1 MDLVW
6 QALPWEPTYNREI
19 KDANN
24 AVVQYTQANIGVMCS
39 AVNAHARLVKALDDV
54 QLWLR
59 EPASSRSPEGVLLAA
74 VESAIGRIGAEQL
87 AANVEVAMAPSP
99 ELDRAISVEL
109 RIAEAQYTSSI
120 DLAMS
125 LIPAGGKWAVD
136 MKQPNYVE
144 SPAHASQSVTVY
156 VITVTTA
163 LKTASGTHPHMPMAI
178 CIAALRARG

>member
-1 MDLVW
+1 MTIQC
-6 QALPWEPTYNREI
+6 QALPWEPMYNREI

-24 AVVQYTQANIGVMCS
+24 AVVQYTPGNIGVICS
-39 AVNAHARLVKALDDV
+39 AVNAHDRLLKALDDV

-59 EPASSRSPEGVLLAA
+59 EPSSSRSPESKLLAA
-74 VESAIGRIGAEQL
+74 VESAIGRIGTELL
-87 AANVEVAMAPSP
+87 ASNVETSMSPSP

-109 RIAEAQYTSSI
+109 RIPEAQYTSSI